1 MWLSGRSTISFGVRN
16 SLASFALGWEPRGVS
31 LHPPHVR
38 RYVPPSEEEAALS
51 REAFERDQV
60 EREAARESARP
71 ARRAAILAGPV
82 LRDVEAAVEC
92 LCSCHPRP
100 AEIDRHDGGQS
111 CPCHETEDERAAR
124 MKAFRDVWN
133 EDIEQEYRDEEQY
146 FDEQRELLAAEAK
159 ALGVEAS
166 IQVWAAPH
174 VSVGVCDGR
183 GFYLRERHGSY
194 RVTIAPDDDPG
205 SDPWI
210 AEPTEPSI
218 DIADG
223 DECELEG
230 DGRFSWV
237 ISLRVAVQAVRTAI
251 ARNAC
256 EHRRIESE
264 PFCPS
269 CGVRIDD
276 AAAWRWT
283 TSGNDES
290 A

>member
-1 MWLSGRSTISFGVRN
+1 M
-16 SLASFALGWEPRGVS
+16 S

-38 RYVPPSEEEAALS
+38 QYVPPSEEEVAES
-51 REAFERDQV
+51 RAAFERDRAAQ
-60 EREAARESARP
+60 EAAREAARP
-71 ARRAAILAGPV
+71 ARRAAILVGPV

-100 AEIDRHDGGQS
+100 AELDRHGGGQA
-111 CPCHETEDERAAR
+111 CPCQETEDERAAR
-124 MKAFRDVWN
+124 MKAFREVWN
-133 EDIEQEYRDEEQY
+133 EDIEQEYIDEERY
-146 FDEQRELLAAEAK
+146 FHEQQELVAAEAE

-174 VSVGVCDGR
+174 VIAGVCDRR

-194 RVTIAPDDDPG
+194 RVTIAADDDPG

-218 DIADG
+218 DIAGG
-223 DECELEG
+223 DECELEDG
-230 DGRFSWV
+230 GRFSWV
-237 ISLRVAVQAVRTAI
+237 VALRVTVQAVRTAL

-256 EHRRIESE
+256 EHRRIGSE

-269 CGVRIDD
+269 CGVRIED
-276 AAAWRWT
+276 AEAWRWT
-283 TSGNDES
+283 SSENDEP